1 MKTIGILGG
10 MSWESSLIYYQNVNQ
25 LIKNRLGGL
34 HSAKV
39 VMVSVDF
46 GPIEKLMRAEN
57 WDQVAKKLIES
68 AQQVQAGGADLMLIA
83 TNTMH
88 KMYDQI
94 QKAVRIPI
102 IHIADVAGDAAA
114 SLEYST
120 VGLLGT
126 RFTMEQDF
134 YRSRL
139 EQKYGLNVLVPGE
152 NERMRVDQIIFEEL
166 VVGDIKEE
174 SKTFYLE
181 VINKLIDEGAQGII
195 LGCTEIPML
204 IDQADVSVS
213 IFDTTYLHA
222 LAGVEMAVS

>member
-46 GPIEKLMRAEN
+46 GPIEKLMRAEE
-57 WDQVAKKLIES
+57 WDQVAKQLIES
-68 AQQVQAGGADLMLIA
+68 AQQVEAGGADLMLIA

-88 KMYDQI
+88 KLYDQI
-94 QKAVRIPI
+94 QKAVEIPI

-114 SLEYST
+114 SLGYST

-139 EQKYGLNVLVPGE
+139 EQNYGLNVLVPGE
-152 NERMRVDQIIFEEL
+152 KERIRVDQIIFEEL
-166 VVGDIKEE
+166 VVGDIREV
-174 SKTFYLE
+174 SKTYYLE
-181 VINKLIDEGAQGII
+181 VINKLIDKGAQGII

-222 LAGVEMAVS
+222 HAAVEMALS